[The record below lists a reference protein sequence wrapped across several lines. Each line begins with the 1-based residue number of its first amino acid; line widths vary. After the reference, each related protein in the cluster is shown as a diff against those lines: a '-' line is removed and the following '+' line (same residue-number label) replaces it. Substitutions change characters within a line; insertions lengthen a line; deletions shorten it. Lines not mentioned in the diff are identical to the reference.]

1 MAKVGIVLVTALFI
15 AGCASQ
21 IMESYVGKDIR
32 EAALDYGP
40 PSNAI
45 DMGDNER
52 AFQWVMNSSFTTP
65 VTTTTTGSVT
75 SYGPG
80 SWINTNTTVTGGETV
95 NSSCIYTLMA
105 RWNERSESW
114 IVTGFR
120 KPRFTCE

>member
-1 MAKVGIVLVTALFI
+1 MSKTGTILVTVLLI

-21 IMESYVGKDIR
+21 IMNSYVGKDIR

-65 VTTTTTGSVT
+65 ITATTTGSVNT
-75 SYGPG
+75 YGPN
-80 SWINTNTTVTGGETV
+80 SWINSNTTVTGGQTI
-95 NSSCIYTLMA
+95 NSSCVYTLMA
-105 RWNERSESW
+105 RWNEHSESW
-114 IVTGFR
+114 IVTGYR
-120 KPRFTCE
+120 EPRFMCE